1 MRLARYALS
10 GLGQDPEIDP
20 GAMQAVA
27 DQETQK
33 FYTESST
40 PYVCNAWELLTNA
53 SGCASAASPVPSVPS
68 LTNAPNGGAPIVTI
82 TVGAPQPGAGGSSI
96 MGYDSNN
103 NPIYANTPTAQ
114 QQQQIDVA
122 SLQAQMAA
130 SGYVDCSSLWNQIT
144 NKQCPCTY
152 CSSTGVL
159 IGVAVAAL
167 VGVFLLA
174 KL

>member
-1 MRLARYALS
+1 MRVSRFALA

-20 GAMQAVA
+20 AAMQAVA
-27 DQETQK
+27 DATTQQ

-40 PYVCNAWELLTNA
+40 PYVCNAWQLLTSPA
-53 SGCASAASPVPSVPS
+53 QCASAASPVPPVPS

-103 NPIYANTPTAQ
+103 DPIYANTPTAQ
-114 QQQQIDVA
+114 QQQQIDLA
-122 SLQAQMAA
+122 SLQSQMAA

-144 NKQCPCTY
+144 NSKCPCTY
-152 CSSTGVL
+152 CSSTGTL
-159 IGVAVAAL
+159 IAVGVAAL
-167 VGVFLLA
+167 VGVWLLS
-174 KL
+174 KV